1 MSATQSGDA
10 FGEALREL
18 FRQAGQPTLAAAARA
33 ASRPNATVSRQRIS
47 DWRTGRHIPREYSV
61 VEPLITW
68 LTWRAVDAGA
78 DGVVPLPQWKKLWA
92 AVQTRNTVDSEA
104 VLARSPFRGLDAL
117 TEDDADLFFG
127 RAPTID
133 ALVSHLDA
141 VADSGGAQ
149 AVIVTGV
156 SGSGKSSVLGAG
168 LAGAPEP
175 WSRPHRIRV
184 TDDAAAWD
192 RVRDHDQAFVAID
205 QFEEVFSLDGDER
218 DRVLSAVEDIA
229 ARTPV
234 VLAVRADFFDAC
246 LEIPFLARAWQK
258 HSVIIGEM
266 TDDQLGAVIRE
277 PIKLAGGRIDSGL
290 AELLVRDLHEATPS
304 DERAGRLPLLAHTLE
319 RLWDNRSG
327 STVSV
332 GTYRAVGG
340 IASAIAD
347 TAEAAW
353 DSLDADD
360 QPAARALLLSLV
372 QLGPR
377 GVPMRASV
385 DTDELR
391 RRFPDRADRIV
402 DRFADA
408 RLLTAGQ
415 QVTYIHDAVLTSWP
429 RLRKSIADDA
439 ETLQWRQQLA
449 TDSQSW
455 IDADR
460 SSELLYS
467 GGRLEHALDNLDGL
481 GELRRHV
488 LPTGGQEFL
497 DASVRRRRG
506 RRSAL
511 IGGVAV
517 ITVLAVVAA
526 IFAITISRQAG
537 DLERQRNSAE
547 RTALL
552 SSIDRL
558 VTSDPSLA
566 ARLLLAADQRFA
578 DDPEVAALLTAAASA
593 PMARTVAGHGGP
605 VYDVSYSAD
614 GSLVA
619 TASNDRT
626 VRLWRHR
633 DDTSTPLVPV
643 ATIGGFGDYV
653 TSVTFNATRP
663 LLAAASGDGTVRV
676 WNIADP
682 SSPRRVAEL
691 RPGAGTAYITRF
703 SPDGN
708 MLATSSD
715 DGSLTLYRVAGA
727 TVEPTSPIVLRGHAG
742 AVRTLAFDTAGTL
755 LASGGDDQTVRL
767 WRVGD
772 GEAAAAGQ
780 PIRGFSNITHS
791 VAFLPNSE
799 TIAVGGDGPNVQLWD
814 VSDPAMPRVESSS
827 LSGVTGGSWSV
838 AADPASPLMAQA
850 GIDGTVRVWS
860 TLSRTDP
867 PLVWDLENSTARG
880 AVRMFS
886 AAFDPKGGEL
896 AVGRSDGG
904 VDVWR
909 LPPGVQPDRG
919 GIISGIAQ
927 SADGMRAATVGSDT
941 SLDLWTRDGERWRKR
956 GTTAVEQRVNDR
968 PRVAMSDD
976 GAVTATANN
985 NGGAVELWDTADPD
999 GPRAAFRLSVDTRYT
1014 SEIAFVPGRRILITG
1029 ASDRSVQLWDVADPS
1044 APRALG
1050 RPLDGPTDLI
1060 RQIVV
1065 DRGGRHLAVTSDD
1078 SRTYL
1083 YSLDS
1088 RRLVRT
1094 LDVGSPGADAV
1105 FDPSGRYLVVA
1116 GDDLSVWRVDDGAL
1130 VARETSDHPETLSL
1144 MAGSGP
1150 APSEPV
1156 LLAGT
1161 MTRDIVAFTIGD
1173 DGRLTDRRIVT
1184 PVLGGPR
1191 TTTARWELP
1200 PTLDDGERFITGGDG
1215 TGQLY
1220 SQSIDPGDGRAWVC
1234 ATTDAMTDT
1243 ERETYRI
1250 GPGGD
1255 DC

>member
-10 FGEALREL
+10 FGEALRKL

-33 ASRPNATVSRQRIS
+33 ASGPNATVSRQRIS
-47 DWRTGRHIPREYSV
+47 DWRSGRHIPREYTV

-68 LTWRAVDAGA
+68 LTWRAIDMGA
-78 DGVVPLPQWKKLWA
+78 VGVVPLPRWKKLWA
-92 AVQTRNTVDSEA
+92 AVQVRSTADSETA
-104 VLARSPFRGLDAL
+104 LIRSPFRGLDVL
-117 TEDDADLFFG
+117 TEDDTDLFFG
-127 RAPTID
+127 RAPTVD

-141 VADSGGAQ
+141 VAETGESQ
-149 AVIVTGV
+149 VVVVTGV

-175 WSRPHRIRV
+175 WDRPYRIRV
-184 TDDAAAWD
+184 ADIAAWD
-192 RVRDHDQAFVAID
+192 APPEHEQSLVAID
-205 QFEEVFSLDGDER
+205 QFEEVFSLDSDDR
-218 DRVLSAVEDIA
+218 DRVLRAVEEIA
-229 ARTPV
+229 RRTPV

-246 LEIPFLARAWQK
+246 LEIPFLARAWQE
-258 HSVIIGEM
+258 HSVIVGEM

-327 STVSV
+327 NTVSV

-347 TAEAAW
+347 SAEAAW
-353 DSLDADD
+353 GALDADD

-372 QLGPR
+372 QFGPR
-377 GVPMRASV
+377 SMPMRASV
-385 DTDELR
+385 DTDELH

-415 QVTYIHDAVLTSWP
+415 KVTYIHDAVLTSWP

-449 TDSQSW
+449 TDSQAW
-455 IDADR
+455 IDADH

-506 RRSAL
+506 RRTAL
-511 IGGVAV
+511 VGGVAV
-517 ITVLAVVAA
+517 ITVLALVAA

-566 ARLLLAADQRFA
+566 ARLLLAADQRFD
-578 DDPEVAALLTAAASA
+578 DDPEVAAPLTAAASA
-593 PMARTVAGHGGP
+593 PMARTVAGHDGP

-626 VRLWRHR
+626 VRLWRHH

-643 ATIGGFGDYV
+643 AAIGGFGDYV

-682 SSPRRVAEL
+682 SSPKRIAEL
-691 RPGAGTAYITRF
+691 RPGSGTAYLTRF

-708 MLATSSD
+708 TLATSSD

-727 TVEPTSPIVLRGHAG
+727 TVAPTAPTVLRGHAG
-742 AVRTLAFDTAGTL
+742 AVRTLAFNTAGTL

-772 GEAAAAGQ
+772 GAGTAAGQ
-780 PIRGFSNITHS
+780 PIRGFGNITHS

-799 TIAVGGDGPNVQLWD
+799 TIVVGGDGPNVQLWD
-814 VSDPAMPRVESSS
+814 VSDPAAPRVESSS

-867 PLVWDLENSTARG
+867 PPVWDLEKSTARG

-886 AAFDPKGGEL
+886 AAFDPRGGEL

-909 LPPGVQPDRG
+909 FPPGVRPDRG
-919 GIISGIAQ
+919 GVISGVAQ
-927 SADGMRAATVGSDT
+927 STDGTTAATVGSDT
-941 SLDLWTRDGERWRKR
+941 SLDLWTRDGEWWRKR

-999 GPRAAFRLSVDTRYT
+999 RPRAAFRLPVDTRYT
-1014 SEIAFVPGRRILITG
+1014 SEVAFVPGKRILVTG

-1044 APRALG
+1044 TPRALG

-1060 RQIVV
+1060 RQIVA
-1065 DRGGRHLAVTSDD
+1065 DHDGRHLAVTSDD

-1083 YSLDS
+1083 YSLDD
-1088 RRLVRT
+1088 RRLVHT
-1094 LDVGSPGADAV
+1094 LDVGGPGTDAV
-1105 FDPSGRYLVVA
+1105 FDPSGRYLFVA
-1116 GDDLSVWRVDDGAL
+1116 GDDLSAWRVDDGTL
-1130 VARETSDHPETLSL
+1130 VDRVTSDRPDTLSV
-1144 MAGSGP
+1144 MAGG
-1150 APSEPV
+1150 EPV
-1156 LLAGT
+1156 LLTGT
-1161 MTRDIVAFTIGD
+1161 MTRDIVGFTIGD
-1173 DGRLTDRRIVT
+1173 DGRLTDRRLVT

-1191 TTTARWELP
+1191 TTTSRWELP
-1200 PTLDDGERFITGGDG
+1200 PTLNDGKRFITGGDG

-1234 ATTDAMTDT
+1234 ATTDSMTDA
-1243 ERETYRI
+1243 ERRTYRI
-1250 GPGGD
+1250 GSGD
-1255 DC
+1255 DGC